1 MPRQVSIEFAGA
13 MYHVMARGN
22 RRAAIVQDDQ
32 DRVTFLRTLAEACER
47 TGFRLHAYVLMTN
60 HYDLLV
66 ETPQANL
73 ARGMGAKRIHAADR
87 HEAPARGACFRGPLQ
102 VDCGGAR
109 QLFLGTDGLPQS
121 GSGRNGQRG

>member
-22 RRAAIVQDDQ
+22 RRKPIVQDDQ

-47 TGFRLHAYVLMTN
+47 TGFRVHAYVLMTN
-60 HYDLLV
+60 HYHLLV

-73 ARGMGAKRIHAADR
+73 ARVAIRCIAFFGLTGDR
-87 HEAPARGACFRGPLQ
+87 VGW
-102 VDCGGAR
+102 V
-109 QLFLGTDGLPQS
+109 
-121 GSGRNGQRG
+121 

>member
-1 MPRQVSIEFAGA
+1 MVSVIFYYILWWIARVSSMPRQASIEFAGA

-102 VDCGGAR
+102 VDC
-109 QLFLGTDGLPQS
+109 
-121 GSGRNGQRG
+121 